1 MDISDFKNKLRYIP
15 SQESMEMF
23 STTEH
28 MAKFGR
34 PLWSAY
40 KSPEGI
46 AAAKLVGGGQI
57 KLMIQATLIMFL

>member
-1 MDISDFKNKLRYIP
+1 
-15 SQESMEMF
+15 MEIF